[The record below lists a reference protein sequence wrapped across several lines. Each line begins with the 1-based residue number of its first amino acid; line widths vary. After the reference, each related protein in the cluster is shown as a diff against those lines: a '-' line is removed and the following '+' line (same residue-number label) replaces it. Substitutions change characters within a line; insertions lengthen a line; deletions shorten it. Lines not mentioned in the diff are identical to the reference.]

1 MTFIWV
7 TLQASF
13 MIDYNLRR
21 RGKPFL
27 ATLFFLDQ
35 WRFHMGLQAIIER
48 HFAWAECYFGL
59 ELAR

>member
-1 MTFIWV
+1 
-7 TLQASF
+7 